1 MIRTD
6 QLPTFSYVNLL
17 IRACNYLP
25 LVSSIRIG

>member
-17 IRACNYLP
+17 IR
-25 LVSSIRIG
+25 LVITSRWCLQFE